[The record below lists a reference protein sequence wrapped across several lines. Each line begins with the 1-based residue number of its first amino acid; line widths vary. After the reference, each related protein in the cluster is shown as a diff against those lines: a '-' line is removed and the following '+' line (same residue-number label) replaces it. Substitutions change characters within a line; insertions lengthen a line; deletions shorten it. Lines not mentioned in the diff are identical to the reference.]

1 MSTNI
6 AAGARVWMHR
16 IALPFFFLLAFSLAA
31 CQRYI
36 TVVGRGEPTK
46 VNTGASLLVPG
57 EELPALAGV
66 PSGWVYYQLARPVP
80 VDSTGHFSLVF
91 PSAEPMEV
99 LAGWGYGVQS
109 YTVWPGDTLRVGEAS
124 QDGESRGDYFSGYPL
139 FVGGAGQ
146 TPSSKEVMEVKVPQ
160 LPAEQ
165 RYQGYHTVA
174 RVIREYRKELER
186 LWTDSLARTKGLQKS
201 LYAMERLWGTLQHKA
216 DSEFHSVGIFGVQ
229 SEAWKRALNRCRALA
244 HAAVWRSSGSS
255 LDVYLYREWA
265 ARNVFLS
272 AYAPRGDRYLPWYAE
287 FCYAKAEFEANGK
300 QPRVIPHDRVLRAR
314 YVEGYPGVP
323 RALANLVTAGNIG
336 RWATDAEYRKE
347 SGVDTADMAWVLE
360 QRRSL
365 GIHGRLDSLA
375 NEAFLLHR
383 SAMRRGFL
391 PRGLMGDTATLNGLL
406 RPMPTQNPK
415 SQGGGSA
422 GDDGLKS
429 TSSDMRA
436 VLVWCWNANPAA
448 MRCVGSMAE
457 IAYRLRAAGVRTVSL
472 CFDNNDAEELRESLY
487 QLGLQADY
495 YHTNAAVRAQ
505 LLRLL
510 GLATLQES
518 RLLLFSP
525 DGKVLDAALPAPSDA
540 AGVVQAVQAK
550 LAR

>member
-1 MSTNI
+1 MSTSI
-6 AAGARVWMHR
+6 AAKARGWVLR
-16 IALPFFFLLAFSLAA
+16 IALPVLFLLAISLAA

-46 VNTGASLLVPG
+46 ANARASLLVPNG
-57 EELPALAGV
+57 EMPTLAGV
-66 PSGWVYYQLARPVP
+66 PNGWVYYQLARPMP
-80 VDSTGHFSLVF
+80 VDSVGHFGQVF

-99 LAGWGYGVQS
+99 LAGWGAGVQS
-109 YTVWPGDTLRVGEAS
+109 YAVWPGDTLRVG
-124 QDGESRGDYFSGYPL
+124 DMPRGEGQKGNYFSGYSL
-139 FVGGAGQ
+139 FVGGAGKSQ
-146 TPSSKEVMEVKVPQ
+146 ASRAGGMKAMQ
-160 LPAEQ
+160 LPVEQ
-165 RYQGYHTVA
+165 RYQGYRTVA

-186 LWTDSLARTKGLQKS
+186 LWNDSLARTKGLQKS
-201 LYAMERLWGTLQHKA
+201 LYAMERLWGALQHKA

-244 HAAVWRSSGSS
+244 HAVVWRSSGSS

-272 AYAPRGDRYLPWYAE
+272 TYAPRGDRYLPWYAE

-300 QPRVIPHDRVLRAR
+300 QPRVLPPDRVLRAR
-314 YVEGYPGVP
+314 YVEGYPGMP
-323 RALANLVTAGNIG
+323 RALANLITAGNIG
-336 RWATDAEYRKE
+336 RWATDADYRRE
-347 SGVDTADMAWVLE
+347 SGVDTADMAWALE

-383 SAMRRGFL
+383 LAKRRCFS
-391 PRGLMGDTATLNGLL
+391 PRGVMGDTATLNGLL
-406 RPMPTQNPK
+406 RPTPTQNPK
-415 SQGGGSA
+415 PQGGVSA
-422 GDDGLKS
+422 DDDGLKS
-429 TSSDMRA
+429 TSGDMRA
-436 VLVWCWNANPAA
+436 VLVWCWNANPEA

-457 IAYRLRAAGVRTVSL
+457 AAYRLRTAGVRTVSL

-505 LLRLL
+505 LLGLL
-510 GLATLQES
+510 GLETLQES
-518 RLLLFSP
+518 RLLLLSP

>member
-1 MSTNI
+1 M
-6 AAGARVWMHR
+6 
-16 IALPFFFLLAFSLAA
+16 
-31 CQRYI
+31 
-36 TVVGRGEPTK
+36 PTM
-46 VNTGASLLVPG
+46 
-57 EELPALAGV
+57 AGV
-66 PSGWVYYQLARPVP
+66 PSGWVFYQLAHPVP
-80 VDSTGHFSLVF
+80 VDSAGHFSLVF
-91 PSAEPMEV
+91 PSAEPVEV

-124 QDGESRGDYFSGYPL
+124 QGRESQGDYFSEYSQ
-139 FVGGAGQ
+139 FVGSAGQRQ
-146 TPSSKEVMEVKVPQ
+146 TPSSGEIKVPQ

-165 RYQGYHTVA
+165 RYQGYRTVA

-186 LWTDSLARTKGLQKS
+186 LWNDSLARTKGLQKS
-201 LYAMERLWGTLQHKA
+201 LYAMERLWGALQHKA

-255 LDVYLYREWA
+255 LDIYLYREWA

-272 AYAPRGDRYLPWYAE
+272 AYAPRGDRYLPWYVE

-300 QPRVIPHDRVLRAR
+300 QPRVLPPDRVLRAR
-314 YVEGYPGVP
+314 YVEGYPGMP
-323 RALANLVTAGNIG
+323 RALANLITAGNIG
-336 RWATDAEYRKE
+336 RWATDADYRRE
-347 SGVDTADMAWVLE
+347 SGVDTADMAWALE

-383 SAMRRGFL
+383 LAKRRGFS
-391 PRGLMGDTATLNGLL
+391 PKGIMGDTATLNGLL
-406 RPMPTQNPK
+406 RPTPTQNPK
-415 SQGGGSA
+415 PQGGVSA
-422 GDDGLKS
+422 DDDGLKS
-429 TSSDMRA
+429 TSGDMRA
-436 VLVWCWNANPAA
+436 VLVWCWNANPEA

-457 IAYRLRAAGVRTVSL
+457 AAYRLRTAGVRTVSL

-505 LLRLL
+505 LLGLL
-510 GLATLQES
+510 GLETLQES
-518 RLLLFSP
+518 RLLLLSP

-540 AGVVQAVQAK
+540 AGVVKAVQAK

>member
-6 AAGARVWMHR
+6 AVGARVWMLR
-16 IALPFFFLLAFSLAA
+16 IARPVFFLLVLSLTA

-46 VNTGASLLVPG
+46 ASTGASLLVPNG
-57 EELPALAGV
+57 EMPALAGV
-66 PSGWVYYQLARPVP
+66 PSGWVYYQLARAVP
-80 VDSTGHFSLVF
+80 VDSAGHFSLVF

-99 LAGWGYGVQS
+99 LAGCGNGVQS
-109 YTVWPGDTLRVGEAS
+109 YTVWPGDTLHVGGVS
-124 QDGESRGDYFSGYPL
+124 QGGGPRGDYFSGYSQL
-139 FVGGAGQ
+139 VGGVGQ
-146 TPSSKEVMEVKVPQ
+146 TPGSKEVKVSQ

-165 RYQGYHTVA
+165 RYQGYRTVA
-174 RVIREYRKELER
+174 RVIHEYRNELER
-186 LWTDSLARTKGLQKS
+186 LWNDSLARTKGLQKS

-244 HAAVWRSSGSS
+244 HAAVWRSSG
-255 LDVYLYREWA
+255 
-265 ARNVFLS
+265 
-272 AYAPRGDRYLPWYAE
+272 
-287 FCYAKAEFEANGK
+287 FEAKGK

-314 YVEGYPGVP
+314 YVEGYPGMP

-336 RWATDAEYRKE
+336 RWATDADYRKE

-383 SAMRRGFL
+383 LAMRRGFL

-495 YHTNAAVRAQ
+495 YHTNTAVRAQ
-505 LLRLL
+505 LLGLL
-510 GLATLQES
+510 GLETLQES
-518 RLLLFSP
+518 RLLLLSP

>member
-1 MSTNI
+1 MSTSI
-6 AAGARVWMHR
+6 AAKARVWMLR
-16 IALPFFFLLAFSLAA
+16 IALPVFFLLVLSLSA

-36 TVVGRGEPTK
+36 TVVRRGEPTRPS
-46 VNTGASLLVPG
+46 TGASLLVPNAAM
-57 EELPALAGV
+57 PALAGV
-66 PSGWVYYQLARPVP
+66 PNGWVYYQLARPMP
-80 VDSTGHFSLVF
+80 VDSAGHFGQIF
-91 PSAEPMEV
+91 PSAEPMEL
-99 LAGWGYGVQS
+99 LAGWGGGVQS

-124 QDGESRGDYFSGYPL
+124 QGREPQGDYFSGYSQ
-139 FVGGAGQ
+139 FVGSAGQRQ
-146 TPSSKEVMEVKVPQ
+146 TPSSGEIKVPQ

-165 RYQGYHTVA
+165 RYQGYRTVA

-186 LWTDSLARTKGLQKS
+186 LWNDSLARTKGLQKS
-201 LYAMERLWGTLQHKA
+201 LYAMERLWGALQHKA
-216 DSEFHSVGIFGVQ
+216 DSEFHSVGIFGTQ

-272 AYAPRGDRYLPWYAE
+272 TYAPRGDRYLPWYAE
-287 FCYAKAEFEANGK
+287 FCYAKAEFEANSK
-300 QPRVIPHDRVLRAR
+300 QPRALPHDRVLRAR
-314 YVEGYPGVP
+314 YVEGYPGMP

-336 RWATDAEYRKE
+336 RWATDADYRRE

-365 GIHGRLDSLA
+365 GVHGRLDSLA

-383 SAMRRGFL
+383 LAMRRGFS
-391 PRGLMGDTATLNGLL
+391 PRGVMGDTASLNGLL
-406 RPMPTQNPK
+406 RPIHTQNHQ
-415 SQGGGSA
+415 SQGGVSTDA
-422 GDDGLKS
+422 DGLKPAS
-429 TSSDMRA
+429 GDTHA
-436 VLVWCWNANPAA
+436 VLVWCWNANPEA
-448 MRCVGSMAE
+448 MRSVGGMAE
-457 IAYRLRAAGVRTVSL
+457 VAYRLRAAGVRTVSL

-505 LLRLL
+505 VLGLL
-510 GLATLQES
+510 GLEALQES
-518 RLLLFSP
+518 RLLLLSP

-540 AGVVQAVQAK
+540 AGVVKAVQAK

>member
-6 AAGARVWMHR
+6 AVGARVWMLR
-16 IALPFFFLLAFSLAA
+16 IARPVFFLLVLSLTA

-46 VNTGASLLVPG
+46 ASTGASLLVPNG
-57 EELPALAGV
+57 EMPALAGV
-66 PSGWVYYQLARPVP
+66 PSGWVYYQLARAVP
-80 VDSTGHFSLVF
+80 VDSAGHFSLVF

-99 LAGWGYGVQS
+99 LAGCGNGVQS
-109 YTVWPGDTLRVGEAS
+109 YTVWPGDTLHVGGVS
-124 QDGESRGDYFSGYPL
+124 QGGGPRGDYFSGYSQL
-139 FVGGAGQ
+139 VGGVGQ
-146 TPSSKEVMEVKVPQ
+146 TPGSKEVKVSQ

-165 RYQGYHTVA
+165 RYQGYRTVA
-174 RVIREYRKELER
+174 RVIHEYRNELER
-186 LWTDSLARTKGLQKS
+186 LWNDSLARTKGLQKS
-201 LYAMERLWGTLQHKA
+201 LYAMERLQHKA

-287 FCYAKAEFEANGK
+287 VCYAKAEFEANGK

-314 YVEGYPGVP
+314 YVEGYPGMP

-336 RWATDAEYRKE
+336 RWATDADYRKE

-383 SAMRRGFL
+383 FAMMRGFL

-495 YHTNAAVRAQ
+495 YHTNTAVRAQ
-505 LLRLL
+505 LLGLL
-510 GLATLQES
+510 GLETLQES
-518 RLLLFSP
+518 RLLLLSP

>member
-36 TVVGRGEPTK
+36 TVVGRGEPTRANA
-46 VNTGASLLVPG
+46 VASLLVPSA
-57 EELPALAGV
+57 EMPTMAGV
-66 PSGWVYYQLARPVP
+66 PSGWVFYQLAHPVP
-80 VDSTGHFSLVF
+80 VDSAGHFSLVF
-91 PSAEPMEV
+91 PSAEPVEV

-124 QDGESRGDYFSGYPL
+124 QGRESQGDYFSEYSQ
-139 FVGGAGQ
+139 FVGSAGQRQ
-146 TPSSKEVMEVKVPQ
+146 TPSSGEIKVPQ

-165 RYQGYHTVA
+165 RYQGYRTVA

-186 LWTDSLARTKGLQKS
+186 LWNDSLARTKGLQKS
-201 LYAMERLWGTLQHKA
+201 LYAMERLWGALQHKA

-255 LDVYLYREWA
+255 LDIYLYREWA

-272 AYAPRGDRYLPWYAE
+272 AYAPRGDRYLPWYVE

-300 QPRVIPHDRVLRAR
+300 QPRVLPPDRVLRAR
-314 YVEGYPGVP
+314 YVEGYPGMP

-336 RWATDAEYRKE
+336 RWATDADYRRE

-365 GIHGRLDSLA
+365 GVHGRLDSLA

-383 SAMRRGFL
+383 LAMRRGFS
-391 PRGLMGDTATLNGLL
+391 PRGVMGDTASLNGLL
-406 RPMPTQNPK
+406 RPIHTQNHQ
-415 SQGGGSA
+415 SQGGVSTDA
-422 GDDGLKS
+422 DGLKPAS
-429 TSSDMRA
+429 GDTHA
-436 VLVWCWNANPAA
+436 VLVWCWNANPEA
-448 MRCVGSMAE
+448 MRSVGGMAE
-457 IAYRLRAAGVRTVSL
+457 VAYRLRAAGVRTVSL

-505 LLRLL
+505 VLGLL
-510 GLATLQES
+510 GLEALQES
-518 RLLLFSP
+518 RLLLLSP

-540 AGVVQAVQAK
+540 AGVVKAVQAK

>member
-1 MSTNI
+1 MSTSI
-6 AAGARVWMHR
+6 AAKARVWMLR
-16 IALPFFFLLAFSLAA
+16 IALPVFFLLVLSLSA

-36 TVVGRGEPTK
+36 TVVRRGEPTRPS
-46 VNTGASLLVPG
+46 TGASLLVPNAAM
-57 EELPALAGV
+57 PALAGV
-66 PSGWVYYQLARPVP
+66 PNGWVYYQLARPMP
-80 VDSTGHFSLVF
+80 VDSAGHFGQIF
-91 PSAEPMEV
+91 PSAEPMEL
-99 LAGWGYGVQS
+99 LAGWGAGVQS

-124 QDGESRGDYFSGYPL
+124 QGRELQGDYFSGYSQ
-139 FVGGAGQ
+139 FVGSAGQRQ
-146 TPSSKEVMEVKVPQ
+146 TPSSGEIKVLQ

-165 RYQGYHTVA
+165 RYQGYRTVA

-186 LWTDSLARTKGLQKS
+186 LWNDSLARTKGLQKS
-201 LYAMERLWGTLQHKA
+201 LYAMERLWGALQHKA
-216 DSEFHSVGIFGVQ
+216 DSEFHSVGIFGTQ

-272 AYAPRGDRYLPWYAE
+272 TYAPRGDRYLPWYVE

-300 QPRVIPHDRVLRAR
+300 QPRVLPPDRVLRAR
-314 YVEGYPGVP
+314 YVEGYPGMP
-323 RALANLVTAGNIG
+323 RALANLITAGNIG
-336 RWATDAEYRKE
+336 RWATDSDYRRE
-347 SGVDTADMAWVLE
+347 SGVDTADMAWALE

-383 SAMRRGFL
+383 LAKRRGFS
-391 PRGLMGDTATLNGLL
+391 PKGIMGDTATLNGLL
-406 RPMPTQNPK
+406 RPTPTQNPK
-415 SQGGGSA
+415 PQGGVSA
-422 GDDGLKS
+422 DDDGLKS
-429 TSSDMRA
+429 TSGDMRA
-436 VLVWCWNANPAA
+436 VLVWCWNANPEA

-457 IAYRLRAAGVRTVSL
+457 AAYRLRTAGVRTVSL

-505 LLRLL
+505 LLGLL
-510 GLATLQES
+510 GLETLQES
-518 RLLLFSP
+518 RLLLLSP

-540 AGVVQAVQAK
+540 AGVVKAVQAK